1 MCVNGV
7 NTSQLKDTVQ
17 MIDDEVAICRKWT
30 HKMFHLA
37 ENGQSERAAA
47 KLKEV
52 QYLLDDVRAALV
64 ETQEAIDAD
73 DEDINDGVKVE
84 LV

>member
-7 NTSQLKDTVQ
+7 NTAQLKDTVQ
-17 MIDDEVAICRKWT
+17 IVDDEVALCRKWT

-37 ENGQSERAAA
+37 ENGQSIRAAA

-52 QYLLDDVRAALV
+52 QYMLDDVRAALV
-64 ETQEAIDAD
+64 EVQEAIDAD
-73 DEDINDGVKVE
+73 DADVNNGVTVE

>member
-7 NTSQLKDTVQ
+7 NTAQLKDTVQ
-17 MIDDEVAICRKWT
+17 MIDDEITLCRKWT
-30 HKMFHLA
+30 HKMYHLA
-37 ENGQSERAAA
+37 DSGKDVRAAE

-52 QYLLDDVRAALV
+52 QSMLDDVRAALA
-64 ETQEAIDAD
+64 ETQEAIDED
-73 DEDINDGVKVE
+73 DEDNGVEVK